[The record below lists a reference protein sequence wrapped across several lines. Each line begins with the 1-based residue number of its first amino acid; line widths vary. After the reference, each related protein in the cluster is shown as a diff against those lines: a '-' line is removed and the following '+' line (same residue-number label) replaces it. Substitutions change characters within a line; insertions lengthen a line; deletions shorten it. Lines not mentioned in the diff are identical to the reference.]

1 MNQKWMFILAGSII
15 AIGMI
20 GWTRTAY
27 HLITHPPQTV
37 AQDAGSSTDQA
48 GAGNGATPVGEAAA
62 PAQERVLEQ
71 AREDLAARLSV
82 EKGRIELVEMRRVT
96 WPDGS
101 LGCPRPGMA
110 YTQMLQ
116 DGWLIR
122 LKVGDR
128 IYEYHSGLD
137 SAPFL
142 CEPPPGKK

>member
-27 HLITHPPQTV
+27 HLIMHPPQTV
-37 AQDAGSSTDQA
+37 AQEAGSSTGDK
-48 GAGNGATPVGEAAA
+48 GAGQAASPSGGPSA
-62 PAQERVLEQ
+62 PSQERVLEQ
-71 AREDLAARLSV
+71 AREDLAARLSL
-82 EKGRIELVEMRRVT
+82 EKGRIEILEMRRVT

-116 DGWLIR
+116 DGWLIL

-128 IYEYHSGLD
+128 LYEYHSGLD

-142 CEPPPGKK
+142 CEPSPDGH

>member
-1 MNQKWMFILAGSII
+1 MHQKWMFILAGAII

-37 AQDAGSSTDQA
+37 AQEAGSSMDKTGADQGAIPA
-48 GAGNGATPVGEAAA
+48 GGTAA
-62 PAQERVLEQ
+62 PTQERVLEQ
-71 AREDLAARLSV
+71 AREDLAARLPV

-128 IYEYHSGLD
+128 IYEYHSGSD
-137 SAPFL
+137 SSPFL
-142 CEPPPGKK
+142 CDAPAGKK